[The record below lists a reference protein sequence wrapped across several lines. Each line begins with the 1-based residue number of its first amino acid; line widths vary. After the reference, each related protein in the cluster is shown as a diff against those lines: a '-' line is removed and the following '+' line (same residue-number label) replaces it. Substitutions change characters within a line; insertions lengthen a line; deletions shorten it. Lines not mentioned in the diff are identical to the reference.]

1 MTAASWCWPCGPTKR
16 FPDHDRT
23 AAGPMTHYS
32 AVVTGPVFEFSE
44 VFNDDYLYFYGPDLE
59 AVSDSQAETI
69 WRLLDL
75 APGMEVL
82 DLACGHGRIANRL
95 AQRGARVTGLD
106 ATPLFLEHAR
116 RGAAERG
123 VEVDYVSG
131 DMRSLP
137 WPKRRFERVISWF
150 TSFGY
155 FDDTDNQ
162 TVLSEAHRVLR
173 SGGRLLIESNNLAE
187 LLPRWLPAVVVERD
201 GDFMIDRSTFEPV
214 TGRAVTERTC
224 VRDGQVRRFSYSVRM
239 FIAVE
244 LKGWLLAAGFDSVD
258 QVDYEG
264 AVLAA
269 GSGRMVSVAY
279 KSSGADK

>member
-1 MTAASWCWPCGPTKR
+1 MSGPL
-16 FPDHDRT
+16 
-23 AAGPMTHYS
+23 
-32 AVVTGPVFEFSE
+32 FEFSE
-44 VFNDDYLYFYGPDLE
+44 VFDDDYLYFYGPDLE
-59 AVSDSQAETI
+59 VVSDAQAETI
-69 WRLLDL
+69 WQLLDL

-95 AQRGARVTGLD
+95 AQRGVRVTGLD
-106 ATPLFLEHAR
+106 PTPLFLEHAR
-116 RGAAERG
+116 RDAAERG

-137 WPKRRFERVISWF
+137 WPTDRFERVISWF

-155 FDDTDNQ
+155 FDDPDNQ
-162 TVLSEAHRVLR
+162 KVLSEAHRVLR
-173 SGGRLLIESNNLAE
+173 PGGRLMIENNNLAE

-224 VRDGQVRRFSYSVRM
+224 IRDGQVRRFTFSVRM

-244 LKGWLLAAGFDSVD
+244 LKGWLLAAGFNSVD
-258 QVDYEG
+258 QVDHKG
-264 AVLAA
+264 VALTAVPD
-269 GSGRMVSVAY
+269 RMVSVGHKA
-279 KSSGADK
+279 SGAGR